1 MSEFLRAAREKL
13 RGAIADI
20 DARLAELEAFKAEE
34 AQLREHRAS
43 LLALL
48 GEPSSDQQPTSHESR
63 TRPAATP
70 TPVASPP
77 AREAGAP
84 RSAARV
90 QAANRMLAAV
100 TSARDPLRY
109 ADLAKAGG
117 LGYNTTKDIVRNLV
131 ASGTIR
137 KTGKTS
143 QTRYHLPGSV
153 GAPPADAEGDRG
165 ARHARARR

>member
-48 GEPSSDQQPTSHESR
+48 GEPASDQQPTSREASAP
-63 TRPAATP
+63 RPAA
-70 TPVASPP
+70 
-77 AREAGAP
+77 
-84 RSAARV
+84 SATRV

-100 TSARDPLRY
+100 TRAPGPLRY